1 MEDYE
6 KPLKQVNARIKRI
19 VRQINAMTSDH
30 YERRAGGPRDF
41 DKYDKDSL
49 KRPDVRGTFPDHQ
62 SMIKAIDKFQEKG
75 DPTPTE
81 KSKVKKLKSRLN
93 KLFRQKKSLEKREG
107 QFGDQKKPYQTRQSQ
122 RVGESKPKK
131 KLRKLS
137 LRGRGG
143 GGSMKMPQEYAKPS
157 LFRKN

>member
-30 YERRAGGPRDF
+30 YQRRAGGPKGSGDDLRQ
-41 DKYDKDSL
+41 
-49 KRPDVRGTFPDHQ
+49 PTRGSFPDQQ
-62 SMIKAIDKFQEKG
+62 SMLKAIDRFQEKG

-107 QFGDQKKPYQTRQSQ
+107 QFGDQNKPYQTRQSQ

>member
-1 MEDYE
+1 MEEFE
-6 KPLKQVNARIKRI
+6 KPLRKVNASIRRIMRE
-19 VRQINAMTSDH
+19 INAMSDDH
-30 YERRAGGPRDF
+30 YQRRAGAPYRGGD
-41 DKYDKDSL
+41 DL
-49 KRPDVRGTFPDHQ
+49 TRPVKGIFPDYE
-62 SMIKAIDKFQEKG
+62 SMVEAMEKHSEKG
-75 DPTPTE
+75 NPTRTE
-81 KSKVKKLKSRLN
+81 KSKMKKLKSRLN

-107 QFGDQKKPYQTRQSQ
+107 QFGDQKKPYKTRQSQ
-122 RVGESKPKK
+122 RIGESKSKK